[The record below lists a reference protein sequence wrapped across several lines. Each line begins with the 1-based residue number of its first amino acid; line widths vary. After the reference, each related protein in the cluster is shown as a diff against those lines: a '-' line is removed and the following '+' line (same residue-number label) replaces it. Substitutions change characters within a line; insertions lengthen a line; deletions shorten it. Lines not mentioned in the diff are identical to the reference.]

1 MQSKV
6 FRDFLKKG
14 FMNSKIII
22 SISVIIT
29 IIVVVFSLTQ
39 NEIIQNQILPE
50 INDSSE
56 IQNVMDKI
64 KEDKIK
70 NDNADNPY
78 KPSEREWNES
88 GPFSLDRSQYVIG
101 EKLFVNMRDIDE
113 DVKGKMVFTKIINS
127 THVYDYKTIK
137 FDGSNPQM
145 NFYLSLTLNELRGI
159 CNVDFLTGDWQ
170 LVFEGTDYESL
181 KFKVIN
187 QTLPGMERNYKPVC

>member
-50 INDSSE
+50 TNDSSE

-70 NDNADNPY
+70 NDSADNPY

-101 EKLFVNMRDIDE
+101 EKLFVNMRDIGE

-127 THVYDYKTIK
+127 THVYDYKTIQ
-137 FDGSNPQM
+137 FDGTNPQM

-159 CNVDFLTGDWQ
+159 FNVDFLTGDWQ
-170 LVFEGTDYESL
+170 LVFEGTNYESL
-181 KFKVIN
+181 KFEVLN
-187 QTLPGMERNYKPVC
+187 QILPGMERNYKPVC

>member
-159 CNVDFLTGDWQ
+159 CNVDFLAGDWQ